1 MTTLMIISKTKNT
14 GKTAIISGLIR
25 NFIEKK
31 IDVVNIIT
39 TKQSSS
45 KDIDFYKKNFPEVEN
60 VDLNDSSKIHI
71 ENLLKSQRINIIEGS
86 EDHEKNLKDA
96 QTLDATILLVVRY
109 GENFQKIVD
118 HYGSRLNGVVVN
130 FMPKYRN
137 NDLEDY
143 IDKNTKNSQVQLF
156 GIIPDDRKLLSMT
169 IEQIAKM
176 LNGEFI
182 YGEEYSNK
190 LIENYLI
197 GGLVLDWG
205 PFYFSSKN
213 NNAVIVRGDRPDVQL
228 SALQTN
234 ETQALLLTK
243 GISPVEYISYEA
255 EKVNKPIIVF
265 DDNTHEFTEK
275 VEKIQLKS
283 SINHPEKIDRISDL
297 ISENFEINLLIEK
310 LKLPLTR

>member
-14 GKTAIISGLIR
+14 GKTAIASGLLR
-25 NFIEKK
+25 NFIDKK
-31 IDVVNIIT
+31 IDIGKIIT

-45 KDIDFYKKNFPEVEN
+45 SDIDFYRNFFPEAEN
-60 VDLNDSSKIHI
+60 IHLNDSSKINI
-71 ENLLKSQRINIIEGS
+71 ESLLKNQTINIIEGS

-96 QTLDATILLVVRY
+96 QALDASILLVVKY
-109 GENFQKIVD
+109 GENFQKILD
-118 HYGSRLNGVVVN
+118 HYGSRINGFVIN
-130 FMPKYRN
+130 FMPKYRTKE
-137 NDLEDY
+137 LQDY
-143 IDKNTKNSQVQLF
+143 IDKNTKNSQAEFF
-156 GIIPDDRKLLSMT
+156 GIIPDDRKLLSLT
-169 IEQIAKM
+169 IEQLASI

-182 YGEEYSNK
+182 CGEEYSSK

-205 PFYFSSKN
+205 PFYFSSKK

-243 GISPVEYISYEA
+243 GVAPVEYISYEA
-255 EKVNKPIIVF
+255 EKVNKPIILF

-297 ISENFEINLLIEK
+297 ISDKLDLNLLIEK
-310 LKLPLTR
+310 LKLPVTR